1 MQSLS
6 FSDLNERQL
15 AQVAYLFAD
24 SIFGTNAAAFTYELD
39 GSGDVK
45 GRSIANSQLPI
56 GNEKKRAR
64 QGAAIKVHMIEEV
77 NITDELIRHARMS
90 MDALAAS
97 IAQHIYQ
104 SQPIEVEN

>member
-1 MQSLS
+1 MTSLS

-24 SIFGTNAAAFTYELD
+24 SIFGTDAAAFNYELTTN
-39 GSGDVK
+39 GAVK
-45 GRSIANSQLPI
+45 GRSRIVVLNCAAGKRSRQNSPVQ
-56 GNEKKRAR
+56 
-64 QGAAIKVHMIEEV
+64 VHMIEEV
-77 NITDELIRHARMS
+77 NITDELIRHASMS

-97 IAQHIYQ
+97 IAQNIYQ

>member
-1 MQSLS
+1 MTSLS

-24 SIFGTNAAAFTYELD
+24 SIFGTDAAAFTYELD
-39 GSGDVK
+39 KNGDVK
-45 GRSIANSQLPI
+45 FRSRIV
-56 GNEKKRAR
+56 GNGDAEEKKRSR
-64 QGAAIKVHMIEEV
+64 QNSPVQVHMIEEV

-97 IAQHIYQ
+97 IAQGLYQ
-104 SQPIEVEN
+104 SQSIEVEN